1 MELETQLDSIIK
13 KLEDIQNLRDQDI
26 DIVRKKVDDIENKI
40 LPELDERFEDMRN
53 QIYNEDEPNEA
64 EEKSMNQVEN
74 RFIEAYTLINAIHE
88 QFGWEYDEDY
98 DELTRLPLDYGEED
112 DDANDETDE
121 YVIVLNEVS
130 KSALRAIG
138 LNDDDDQFIKLMG
151 TILIGI
157 SSNES
162 DAAIAGKA
170 FAQLAVSGFML
181 PMDQIKELCKD
192 VREKC
197 KGQLFG
203 LQIAFNSLQEYNCSA
218 ADALLQIQ
226 FFL

>member
-1 MELETQLDSIIK
+1 M
-13 KLEDIQNLRDQDI
+13 
-26 DIVRKKVDDIENKI
+26 
-40 LPELDERFEDMRN
+40 
-53 QIYNEDEPNEA
+53 
-64 EEKSMNQVEN
+64 
-74 RFIEAYTLINAIHE
+74 
-88 QFGWEYDEDY
+88 
-98 DELTRLPLDYGEED
+98 TRLPLDYGEED

-197 KGQLFG
+197 KGQLFW

-218 ADALLQIQ
+218 ADALLQIH